1 MSSVVRC
8 VKYSSLQTGSPLSVF
23 RMLYAWKTACTCQTA
38 TNDRPG
44 WRQRDN
50 PILVQIRAIA
60 NSRRDRHSKSKPRIS
75 SSTEP
80 VLNAKDIFK
89 AWEAGSGEGRD
100 DTEAAVLRT
109 LYYSNTSRAMQY
121 LYASI
126 PGPLLAPIGC

>member
-1 MSSVVRC
+1 MRQVLFASNRISPVGISHVVC
-8 VKYSSLQTGSPLSVF
+8 LEKQHAPV
-23 RMLYAWKTACTCQTA
+23 
-38 TNDRPG
+38 
-44 WRQRDN
+44 RQQQMIALGGDN